1 MPNLHAFIVM
11 LGYAS
16 LVAAAGYVVLAVVAV
31 LAWQL
36 RGRTGTALSPP
47 PVSVLKPLCGAEP
60 GLYEH
65 LRSFCEQ
72 DYPEFEIVQTGLC
85 AAQRLEY
92 AHRWGRERDAG
103 APAHLPREHSDD
115 GKHDI
120 AGRRDQAGKP

>member
-1 MPNLHAFIVM
+1 MPHLHAFIVM

-16 LVAAAGYVVLAVVAV
+16 LVAAACYVVLAVVAV

-36 RGRTGTALSPP
+36 RRRTGTALSPP

-72 DYPEFEIVQTGLC
+72 DYPEFQIVFGVRDPVDPALAIVRQLRTEFP
-85 AAQRLEY
+85 RL
-92 AHRWGRERDAG
+92 
-103 APAHLPREHSDD
+103 
-115 GKHDI
+115 
-120 AGRRDQAGKP
+120 